1 MRISDVAKEF
11 GLSILSDS
19 VGLFRIKRIILCVL
33 MFDETSRRFGFKI
46 ANWQV
51 HFFVEQFSV
60 CDSFN
65 LFSL

>member
-51 HFFVEQFSV
+51 HFFVE
-60 CDSFN
+60 
-65 LFSL
+65 